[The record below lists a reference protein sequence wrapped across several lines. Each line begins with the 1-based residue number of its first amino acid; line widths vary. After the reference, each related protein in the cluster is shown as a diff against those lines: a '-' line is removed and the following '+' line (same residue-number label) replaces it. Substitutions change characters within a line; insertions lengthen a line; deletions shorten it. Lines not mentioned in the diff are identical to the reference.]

1 MLLRSI
7 VSAGA
12 HGEAQVPLAQAATGS
27 SEDDLDHGPE
37 ANLNDKDERFNEIHR
52 AINAYRL
59 H

>member
-1 MLLRSI
+1 
-7 VSAGA
+7 
-12 HGEAQVPLAQAATGS
+12 VPLAQAATGS